1 MLLKRTTILFLACF
15 ALQSCMLK
23 SKMTKI
29 VTDHYTKKEALKP
42 VATNYLTV
50 NTDALPRLPG
60 YCRSSYQRF
69 YTVPL
74 LVYFFSREVI
84 RCQVS
89 PNIYVN
95 AINKEINK
103 LLEGNKEKLDNKQ
116 VEIAYTSIPNAF
128 NHSYKNHFIAVQF
141 LFFGITIS
149 TNKNEMYYPIGF
161 IKLNYVVRDKTTQS
175 ILKQGELSEQIP
187 NLYIKKDYNRR
198 RKHFVEDF
206 VTLYDNN
213 TTNACQLIAQKLVNE
228 L

>member
-1 MLLKRTTILFLACF
+1 MLLKKFTILFLVF
-15 ALQSCMLK
+15 TALQSCMLK
-23 SKMTKI
+23 SKMNKI
-29 VTDHYTKKEALKP
+29 VTEHYTKKEALKP
-42 VATNYLTV
+42 VNVDNLKI
-50 NTDALPRLPG
+50 NTDLIRPLPG

-84 RCQVS
+84 RCQVN

-95 AINKEINK
+95 ATNREINK
-103 LLEGNKEKLDNKQ
+103 LLESNKEKLDNKQ
-116 VEIAYTSIPNAF
+116 IEIAYTSIPNSF
-128 NHSYKNHFIAVQF
+128 NHSYKNQFVSIQF
-141 LFFGITIS
+141 LFFGITLSI
-149 TNKNEMYYPIGF
+149 NKNEMYYPIGF
-161 IKLNYVVRDKTTQS
+161 IKLNYVVRDKTTQA
-175 ILKQGELSEQIP
+175 ILKQGELTEQIP
-187 NLYIKKDYNRR
+187 NLYVTKSQYQR

>member
-1 MLLKRTTILFLACF
+1 MSFKRIAFLFLVF
-15 ALQSCMLK
+15 VALQSCMLK

-29 VTDHYTKKEALKP
+29 VTEHYTKKEALKP
-42 VATNYLTV
+42 VTNTNVTV
-50 NTDALPRLPG
+50 NTDALPRIPG

-74 LVYFFSREVI
+74 LVYFFSKEVI

-95 AINKEINK
+95 AVNKEINK
-103 LLEGNKEKLDNKQ
+103 LFESNKEKLNNKQ
-116 VEIAYTSIPNAF
+116 LEITFTNIPNAF
-128 NHSYKNHFIAVQF
+128 NHSYKNHFIAIQY

-161 IKLNYVVRDKTTQS
+161 IKLNYVLRDKTTQN
-175 ILKQGELSEQIP
+175 ILKQGELSEQIS
-187 NLYIKKDYNRR
+187 NLYVKKEYYQS

-206 VTLYDNN
+206 VTLHDNN
-213 TTNACQLIAQKLVNE
+213 TTNACQLIAQKLINE